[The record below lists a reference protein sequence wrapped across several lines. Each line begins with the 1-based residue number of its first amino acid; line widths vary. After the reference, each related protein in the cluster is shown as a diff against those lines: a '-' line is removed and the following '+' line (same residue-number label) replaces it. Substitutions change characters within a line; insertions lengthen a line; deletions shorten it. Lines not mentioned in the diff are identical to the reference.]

1 MIRCS
6 TIVLTFTLLLL
17 ASTGPAIAHQPSPS
31 SNAMG
36 TIGGA
41 SIAIQYSAPSVRGR
55 QIFGAGNLL
64 SKDPT
69 YPIWRAGANAATTMR
84 TSADLDFGGLR
95 VPRGTYTLYVN
106 VRDPN
111 AWELVI
117 SKQNGQW
124 GLDYDAKQ
132 DLGRV
137 KMTMTKPA
145 ALVETLRY
153 EVRDSGGGKGELRLA
168 WENHAAAV
176 PITAAR

>member
-1 MIRCS
+1 
-6 TIVLTFTLLLL
+6 VLL
-17 ASTGPAIAHQPSPS
+17 ASGGRAIAQQSSP
-31 SNAMG
+31 AVTATG

-41 SIAIQYSAPSVRGR
+41 SITIQYSAPSVRGR

-84 TSADLDFGGLR
+84 TSADLDIGGLR

-106 VRDPN
+106 VRDPH
-111 AWELVI
+111 AWELVVN
-117 SKQNGQW
+117 KQSGQW

-137 KMTMTKPA
+137 KMTMSKPP

-168 WENHAAAV
+168 WENHAASVA
-176 PITAAR
+176 ITAR